1 MWRAAVIAVGLAA
14 AAVPAA
20 AYSLTDPVPD
30 DKLRPLCTDQPG
42 FGVPPCIVDAG
53 HVQFEMTALILGFD
67 KADGVK
73 TTTADI
79 GTFLVR
85 TGLTDGLE
93 IDVGWT
99 PLMVTTLHDG
109 NYRYNQSETGDVA
122 VALKQSLR
130 DPDGQGVSVAV
141 QAGLTIPT
149 NGDRV
154 SAVIDLPVSLPLSD
168 RLTLGFTPALELL
181 PDSYGGGTHFGAAGS
196 VALGYQIGSVTLGTE
211 VYITYEDEPDGVVQQ
226 QILNFAVIW
235 VVRGNLEFDVGA
247 DVGLN
252 ADAPA
257 AQVYFGISRR
267 F

>member
-1 MWRAAVIAVGLAA
+1 MWRAAFAVGLAA
-14 AAVPAA
+14 AAVPAT

-30 DKLRPLCTDQPG
+30 DKLRPMCADQPG

-53 HVQFEMTALILGFD
+53 HVQFEMTALTLGFD

-73 TTTADI
+73 STTADI
-79 GTFLVR
+79 GSFLLR
-85 TGLTDGLE
+85 TGVTDGLE
-93 IDVGWT
+93 VDVGWT
-99 PLMVTTLHDG
+99 PLMLTTLRDG
-109 NYRYNQSETGDVA
+109 NYRYSHSETGDVA
-122 VALKQSLR
+122 VALKQSLL
-130 DPDGQGVSVAV
+130 DPDGQKFSVAV
-141 QAGLTIPT
+141 QVGLTIPT

-168 RLTLGFTPALELL
+168 RLTLGFTPAIEFL
-181 PDSYGGGTHFGAAGS
+181 PDSFGGGTHVGGAGS
-196 VALGYQIGSVTLGTE
+196 IALGYTLGSVTLGTE
-211 VYITYEDEPDGVVQQ
+211 VYVTYEDDPAGVVQQ

-235 VVRGNLEFDVGA
+235 QTSDNLEFDVGA